1 MEARLQPSGNNR
13 YGPLN
18 AAEND
23 NGVVQMSVDEYE
35 AIRLID
41 TEGYT
46 QEKCAEHMNVSR
58 STIQSIYD
66 SPERSCLTRWYMEKC
81 CGLKAAN
88 IVFATAGQTVAVAVD
103 ATGIAAEGMRA
114 SSLNRTIK
122 QLKQKRRKQMKI
134 AIPMNEQ
141 SLDSDVCPSFGRAP
155 FFYSTTV

>member
-1 MEARLQPSGNNR
+1 MPRPFKWRRVCCLPENNR

-66 SPERSCLTRWYMEKC
+66 SARKKLSDSLVYGKVLWIEGGEYRLCDGMSNGCGNGGCHRHRCGRNARFGSESYDQAAQTEMEK
-81 CGLKAAN
+81 
-88 IVFATAGQTVAVAVD
+88 
-103 ATGIAAEGMRA
+103 
-114 SSLNRTIK
+114 SSEDRNTD
-122 QLKQKRRKQMKI
+122 
-134 AIPMNEQ
+134 E
-141 SLDSDVCPSFGRAP
+141 
-155 FFYSTTV
+155 

>member
-1 MEARLQPSGNNR
+1 MPRPFKWRRVCCLPENNR

-66 SPERSCLTRWYMEKC
+66 SARKKLSDSLVYGKVLWIEGGEYRLCDGRSDGCGGGGCHRHRCGRNARIKSEPYDQATQTETEK
-81 CGLKAAN
+81 
-88 IVFATAGQTVAVAVD
+88 T
-103 ATGIAAEGMRA
+103 
-114 SSLNRTIK
+114 
-122 QLKQKRRKQMKI
+122 
-134 AIPMNEQ
+134 NE
-141 SLDSDVCPSFGRAP
+141 DR
-155 FFYSTTV
+155 STDE

>member
-1 MEARLQPSGNNR
+1 MPRPFKWRRVCCLPENNR

-23 NGVVQMSVDEYE
+23 NGIVRMSVDEYE

-66 SPERSCLTRWYMEKC
+66 SARKKLSDSLVFGKVLWIEGGEYRLCDGMSNGCGGGGCHRHRCGRNAHFESERNDQASQTETEK
-81 CGLKAAN
+81 
-88 IVFATAGQTVAVAVD
+88 T
-103 ATGIAAEGMRA
+103 
-114 SSLNRTIK
+114 
-122 QLKQKRRKQMKI
+122 
-134 AIPMNEQ
+134 NE
-141 SLDSDVCPSFGRAP
+141 DRD
-155 FFYSTTV
+155 TDE

>member
-1 MEARLQPSGNNR
+1 MPRPFKWRRVCCLPENNR

-23 NGVVQMSVDEYE
+23 NGFVQMSVDEYE

-66 SPERSCLTRWYMEKC
+66 SARKKLSDSLVYGKVLWIEGGEYRLCDGRSDGCGGGGCHRHRCGRNARIKSEPYDQATQTETEK
-81 CGLKAAN
+81 
-88 IVFATAGQTVAVAVD
+88 T
-103 ATGIAAEGMRA
+103 
-114 SSLNRTIK
+114 
-122 QLKQKRRKQMKI
+122 
-134 AIPMNEQ
+134 NE
-141 SLDSDVCPSFGRAP
+141 DRNTDE
-155 FFYSTTV
+155 

>member
-1 MEARLQPSGNNR
+1 MPRPFKWRRVCCLPENNR

-46 QEKCAEHMNVSR
+46 QEECSEHMNVSR

-66 SPERSCLTRWYMEKC
+66 SARKKLSDSLVYGKVLWIEGGEYRLCDGRSDGCGGGGCHRHRCGRNARIKSEPYDQATQTETEK
-81 CGLKAAN
+81 
-88 IVFATAGQTVAVAVD
+88 T
-103 ATGIAAEGMRA
+103 
-114 SSLNRTIK
+114 
-122 QLKQKRRKQMKI
+122 
-134 AIPMNEQ
+134 NE
-141 SLDSDVCPSFGRAP
+141 DRNTDE
-155 FFYSTTV
+155 

>member
-1 MEARLQPSGNNR
+1 MPRPFKWRRVCCLPENNR

-66 SPERSCLTRWYMEKC
+66 SARKKLSDSLVYGKVLWIEGGEYRLCDGRSDGCGGGGCHRHRCGRNARIKSEPYDQATQTETEK
-81 CGLKAAN
+81 
-88 IVFATAGQTVAVAVD
+88 T
-103 ATGIAAEGMRA
+103 
-114 SSLNRTIK
+114 
-122 QLKQKRRKQMKI
+122 
-134 AIPMNEQ
+134 NE
-141 SLDSDVCPSFGRAP
+141 
-155 FFYSTTV
+155 

>member
-1 MEARLQPSGNNR
+1 MPRPFKWRRVCCLPDNNR

-18 AAEND
+18 TDADD

-66 SPERSCLTRWYMEKC
+66 SARKKLSDSLVFGKVLWIEGGEYRLCDGMSNGCGGGGCHRHRCGRNAHFESERNDQASQTETEK
-81 CGLKAAN
+81 
-88 IVFATAGQTVAVAVD
+88 T
-103 ATGIAAEGMRA
+103 
-114 SSLNRTIK
+114 
-122 QLKQKRRKQMKI
+122 
-134 AIPMNEQ
+134 NE
-141 SLDSDVCPSFGRAP
+141 DRD
-155 FFYSTTV
+155 TDE

>member
-1 MEARLQPSGNNR
+1 MPRPFKWRRVCCLPENNR

-66 SPERSCLTRWYMEKC
+66 SARKKLSDSLVYGKVLWIEGGEYRLCDGRSDGCGGGGCHRHRCGRNARIKSEPYDQATQTETEK
-81 CGLKAAN
+81 
-88 IVFATAGQTVAVAVD
+88 T
-103 ATGIAAEGMRA
+103 
-114 SSLNRTIK
+114 
-122 QLKQKRRKQMKI
+122 
-134 AIPMNEQ
+134 NE
-141 SLDSDVCPSFGRAP
+141 DRNT
-155 FFYSTTV
+155 YE

>member
-1 MEARLQPSGNNR
+1 MPRPFKWRRVCCLPENNR

-46 QEKCAEHMNVSR
+46 QEQCAEHMSVSR

-66 SPERSCLTRWYMEKC
+66 SARKKLSDSLVYGKVLWIEGGEYRLCDGMSNGCGGGGCHRHRCGRNARFGSESYDQAAQTEMEK
-81 CGLKAAN
+81 
-88 IVFATAGQTVAVAVD
+88 
-103 ATGIAAEGMRA
+103 
-114 SSLNRTIK
+114 SSEDRN
-122 QLKQKRRKQMKI
+122 
-134 AIPMNEQ
+134 
-141 SLDSDVCPSFGRAP
+141 SDE
-155 FFYSTTV
+155 

>member
-1 MEARLQPSGNNR
+1 MPRPFKWRRVCCLPENNR

-18 AAEND
+18 TDADD

-66 SPERSCLTRWYMEKC
+66 SARKKLSDSLVFGKVLWIEGGEYRLCDGMSNGCGGGGCHRHRCGRNAHFESERNDQASQTETEKT
-81 CGLKAAN
+81 N
-88 IVFATAGQTVAVAVD
+88 ED
-103 ATGIAAEGMRA
+103 RDTGE
-114 SSLNRTIK
+114 
-122 QLKQKRRKQMKI
+122 
-134 AIPMNEQ
+134 
-141 SLDSDVCPSFGRAP
+141 
-155 FFYSTTV
+155 